1 MKSIHKIIKN
11 PRVTEKAVR
20 ASANSVYTFDVE
32 KKSTKKEIAVAV
44 KQIYKVTPIK
54 VGIISIKPK
63 SVVRRSIKGVK
74 KGGKKAVVTL
84 KKGEKI
90 NIY

>member
-20 ASANSVYTFDVE
+20 ASSNSTYTFDVE
-32 KKSTKKEIAVAV
+32 ADASKTEIAKAIKEV
-44 KQIYKVTPIK
+44 YKVTPIK
-54 VGIISIKPK
+54 VGIIKIQPK
-63 SVVRRSIKGVK
+63 RVVRRGIRGVK

-84 KKGEKI
+84 KKGETI